1 MDLRPNLFMPCA
13 DLFSKIESLR
23 KLVKK
28 LIRIVQFRAPIL
40 IPGLTTMKSGGLNK
54 GTVVIVADFL
64 ASRE

>member
-13 DLFSKIESLR
+13 DLFSKIEPLR
-23 KLVKK
+23 KLVKS
-28 LIRIVQFRAPIL
+28 LSGSSNSRAPIL